1 MPTKPYLITGATGQ
15 TGIPAIHTLLAA
27 GAPVRAMVH
36 REDARSAALQQA
48 GAEIVI
54 GDLNSFTDV
63 KKALEGVR
71 GAYFCYPIS
80 PGIVQAS
87 AQFAHAARRAGVEGV
102 VNMSQVI
109 AREGAPSHASEH
121 HWLAERVFDWSG
133 IPVTHL
139 RPSFFMEWT
148 HALAPMI
155 RGGAVYVPYG
165 GGKAGFVSGD
175 DQGRLIAAILLS
187 PQAHRGKTYEL
198 FGPENL
204 SFADVVARIGEM
216 VGRTVAYQQV
226 PFEAMWAGFKQA
238 SSSLPTNNSALT
250 GYAETNPPTASGPTF
265 IEQHLKAAVGDY
277 EAGRF
282 AGSNALFEEITGQPA
297 MNLRSFL
304 ESRKEIFL

>member
-1 MPTKPYLITGATGQ
+1 MHTQPYLVTGATGQ
-15 TGIPAIHTLLAA
+15 TGKPAIDCLLSD
-27 GAPVRAMVH
+27 GARVRAMVH
-36 REDARSAALQQA
+36 REDERSAALQQA

-54 GDLNSFTDV
+54 GDLNSFADV
-63 KKALEGVR
+63 RSALDGVR

-80 PGIVQAS
+80 PGIVKAS
-87 AQFAHAARRAGVEGV
+87 AQFAHAAKQTDVEIV

-109 AREGAPSHASEH
+109 AREEAPSHASEQ

-133 IPVTHL
+133 VPVAHL

-148 HALAPMI
+148 HALARMI
-155 RGGAVYVPYG
+155 REGAVYAPYSA
-165 GGKAGFVSGD
+165 GKAGFVSGD

-187 PQAHRGKTYEL
+187 PQGHQGKTYDL

-204 SFADVVARIGEM
+204 SFSEVVAQIGEL
-216 VGRTVAYQQV
+216 VGRTIAYHQV
-226 PFEAMWAGFKQA
+226 PFEVMWEGFKQA
-238 SSSLPTNNSALT
+238 SCSMPSNNSAFT
-250 GYAETNPPTASGPTF
+250 GYAETNPPSASGPTF

-297 MNLRSFL
+297 VSLRTFV
-304 ESRKEIFL
+304 ESRKELFL